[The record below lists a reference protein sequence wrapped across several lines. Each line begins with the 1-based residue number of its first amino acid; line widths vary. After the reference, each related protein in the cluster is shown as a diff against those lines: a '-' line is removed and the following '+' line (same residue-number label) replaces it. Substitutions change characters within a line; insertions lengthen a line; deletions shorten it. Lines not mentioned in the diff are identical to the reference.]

1 MLNEEVAKVIG
12 ENVRRY
18 RKEKGVYTRKI
29 SRRSKYWQ
37 NSNIQTWKR
46 KILTYNIFHTC
57 NITNITYWI
66 NIFFYRSITYKN
78 GFANYVKL
86 CYNKFVTILES

>member
-18 RKEKGVYTRKI
+18 RKEKGYTQERLAEEANIDRTAI
-29 SRRSKYWQ
+29 SKLE
-37 NSNIQTWKR
+37 KG
-46 KILTYNIFHTC
+46 NIFHTC

-78 GFANYVKL
+78 RFANYVKL

>member
-18 RKEKGVYTRKI
+18 RKEKGYTQERLAEKA
-29 SRRSKYWQ
+29 
-37 NSNIQTWKR
+37 NIDRKR